1 MRNRLWIYNL
11 TLMLCGVASCFVF
24 TMTSFFSFTS
34 YCFFFGF
41 TISSYVC
48 LTSVVLVDL
57 IGVDRLTNAFG
68 LLLLIQGIATFVG
81 PPLAGTLILKFRT

>member
-11 TLMLCGVASCFVF
+11 TLMLCGVTSCFVF

-81 PPLAGTLILKFRT
+81 PPLAGTLISKS

>member
-1 MRNRLWIYNL
+1 
-11 TLMLCGVASCFVF
+11 MLCGLASCFVF
-24 TMTSFFSFTS
+24 EMKTYYTFVG

-57 IGVDRLTNAFG
+57 VGVDRLTNAFG
-68 LLLLIQGIATFVG
+68 LLLFIQGIATFVG
-81 PPLAGTLILKFRT
+81 PPLAGNLFFILKT